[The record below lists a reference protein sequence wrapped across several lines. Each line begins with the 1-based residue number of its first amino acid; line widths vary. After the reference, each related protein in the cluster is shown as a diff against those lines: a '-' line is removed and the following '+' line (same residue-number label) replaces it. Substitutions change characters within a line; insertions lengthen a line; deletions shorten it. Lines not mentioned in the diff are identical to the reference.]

1 MINRHRTNS
10 QQPGLGIRGL
20 KEKNFPILRTY
31 NPLTPAKRLAFTLIE
46 LLVVIAIIAILA
58 AILFP
63 VFAKAKEAAKQ
74 TACLS
79 NAKQIGTTQ
88 KMYMGDYDDTAP
100 IFYAYN
106 TLDVNNN
113 PAYFGLPNHRGTE
126 GLLLPY
132 SKSKDIFR
140 SPLDAGGPYLAS
152 DPGLAGVSKDTY
164 WAAYGSSYRF
174 AKCMFSVVEGESTGN
189 NNPYTFTK
197 IVTDT
202 QAEDPAGTRIIR
214 LEMMKFF
221 EKTNDPNCTRFGYDC
236 GYFRQ
241 WDSNGGVVIFS
252 DSHAK
257 RIVSAGQFDQVKVDP
272 EGHRSGESTGT
283 GVDYDDTWYWRCD

>member
-1 MINRHRTNS
+1 MKNQLICLDAGNRKSKIENR
-10 QQPGLGIRGL
+10 
-20 KEKNFPILRTY
+20 KF
-31 NPLTPAKRLAFTLIE
+31 AFTLIE

-63 VFAKAKEAAKQ
+63 VFAQAKDAAKK

-88 KMYMGDYDDTAP
+88 KLYMGDYDDAAP

-106 TLDVNNN
+106 TLDPSNA
-113 PAYFGLPNHRGTE
+113 PAYFGLPNHKGTE

-132 SKSKDIFR
+132 SKNKEIFK
-140 SPLDAGGPYLAS
+140 SPLDSGSSFLSS
-152 DPGLAGVSKDTY
+152 DPGLVGGSFDSY
-164 WAAYGSSYRF
+164 WKAYGTSYRF
-174 AKCMFSVVEGESTGN
+174 GKCMFSVVAGESTGN
-189 NNPYTFTK
+189 NNPYTYTK

-202 QAEDPAGTRIIR
+202 MAEDPAGTRIIR

-221 EKTNDPNCTRFGYDC
+221 EKKNDPDCLRYGYDC
-236 GYFRQ
+236 GYWKQ
-241 WDSNGGVVIFS
+241 WDSQGGAVIYA

-257 RIVSAGQFDQVKVDP
+257 RAVSAGQFDQIKVDP
-272 EGHRSGESTGT
+272 EGHRSGEATGT
-283 GVDYDDTWYWRCD
+283 GTAYDDTWYWRCD

>member
-1 MINRHRTNS
+1 MKNQQRASTFSHFHR
-10 QQPGLGIRGL
+10 
-20 KEKNFPILRTY
+20 
-31 NPLTPAKRLAFTLIE
+31 AFTLIE

-63 VFAKAKEAAKQ
+63 VFAQAKNAAKQ

-88 KMYMGDYDDTAP
+88 KLYMTDYDDAAP

-106 TLDVNNN
+106 TQDANGN
-113 PAYFGLPNHRGTE
+113 PAYFGLPNHKGTE

-140 SPLDAGGPYLAS
+140 SPLDSGGPYLAS
-152 DPGLAGVSKDTY
+152 DPGLTGGSFDTY
-164 WAAYGSSYRF
+164 WKAYGTSYRF
-174 AKCMFSVVEGESTGN
+174 SKCMFSVVEGESTGN
-189 NNPYTFTK
+189 NSPYDWTR

-202 QAEDPAGTRIIR
+202 MAEDPAGTRIIR

-221 EKTNDPNCTRFGYDC
+221 ERKNDPDCSRYGYDC
-236 GYFRQ
+236 GYWKQ
-241 WDSNGGVVIFS
+241 WDSQGGSIIYA

-257 RIVSAGQFDQVKVDP
+257 RVVAPGQFDQIKVDP
-272 EGHRSGESTGT
+272 EGHRSGEATG
-283 GVDYDDTWYWRCD
+283 GGAWDDTWYWRCD